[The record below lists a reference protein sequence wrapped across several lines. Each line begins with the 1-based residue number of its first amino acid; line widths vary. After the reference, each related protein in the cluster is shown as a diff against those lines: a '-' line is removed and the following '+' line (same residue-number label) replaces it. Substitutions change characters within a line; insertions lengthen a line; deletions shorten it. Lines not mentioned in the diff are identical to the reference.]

1 MEIINTPIP
10 DLIILKPRVFKDDRG
25 YFFEAYNDS
34 RYKEAGIKF
43 DFVQDNI
50 SYSSKNT
57 IRGLHYQVGDFAQ
70 SKLVQVVQ
78 GKVIDVAIDLRKNSP
93 TFGKHFAIE
102 LSDENNLQF
111 YIPRGFAHGFS
122 VLSET
127 ALFHYKCDNYY
138 NKESER
144 GIIYNDK
151 TIGIDWQIDLNNAI
165 VSEKDIILPT
175 FENATKFE

>member
-57 IRGLHYQVGDFAQ
+57 IRGLHYQIGDFAQ

-78 GKVIDVAIDLRKNSP
+78 GKVIDVAVDLRKNSP

-111 YIPRGFAHGFS
+111 YIPHGFAHGFS

>member
-25 YFFEAYNDS
+25 YFFEAYNDN

-57 IRGLHYQVGDFAQ
+57 IRGLHYQIGDFAQ

-78 GKVIDVAIDLRKNSP
+78 GKVIDVAVDLRKNSP

-111 YIPRGFAHGFS
+111 YIPHGFAHGFS

>member
-25 YFFEAYNDS
+25 YFFEAYNDN

-57 IRGLHYQVGDFAQ
+57 IRGLHYQIGDFAQ

-78 GKVIDVAIDLRKNSP
+78 GKVIDVAVDLRKNSP

-138 NKESER
+138 NIESER

-151 TIGIDWQIDLNNAI
+151 TIGIDWQIELDKAI

-175 FENATKFE
+175 FENATKFD

>member
-165 VSEKDIILPT
+165 VSEKDIVLPT
-175 FENATKFE
+175 FEDATKFD